1 MIQIVEY
8 FHFKINNFRKD
19 DGRNVALVFKT
30 KVKAQHLS
38 AIVKYTKESE
48 KRYFDISTLKY

>member
-38 AIVKYTKESE
+38 AIVMYTKESE
-48 KRYFDISTLKY
+48 KRYFEI